1 MRPEPS
7 ETTKRNVT
15 SMLFSKKAKAVV
27 SASFTS
33 PEQVLGEIYELM
45 VKMDEQKKLEEEQK
59 KSDEWDRQDALE
71 RRNQELIKA
80 LTGRKK
86 PKKKVVE
93 EKKKEIVKDVEKKG
107 KKVEKETQT
116 EATTAPKET
125 GKATKEVT
133 TTSKEPPKV
142 TKETTTPKETPKQV
156 AEKPPE
162 VKPTP
167 EVGPTPG
174 LPRARV
180 RAGTKEPTAPVT
192 PPPAKVAPVKPSAT
206 KIGAIGVL
214 GAAGISIAG
223 ETSAKTV
230 DEAIRK
236 GGQIVPNDPE
246 SGSYSYGIFGMNSK
260 AKTVDNFV
268 AQYPHLG
275 ITGKSGTKEFNE
287 LWEKVAR
294 EKPNELF
301 DAQMDWYNKSV
312 LAPIR
317 KDLTTVLSENIAK
330 DERTV
335 AYFADRR
342 IQYGKVMENA
352 ALKATADSKTTEEFI
367 DRMTKFDLDNI
378 GTAFKTYLADP
389 RHKGHEVGLR
399 KRIERRKE
407 LALKIENNIGSKIN
421 STSTE
426 NKNLKSDLD
435 KSTRQTYNNTNV
447 TVQKSQQT
455 SQPKVEDD
463 RPIIIK
469 KAQQ

>member
-116 EATTAPKET
+116 ETTTAPKET

-162 VKPTP
+162 VKPAP

-180 RAGTKEPTAPVT
+180 RAGAKEPTAPVT
-192 PPPAKVAPVKPSAT
+192 SPPAKVAPVKPATPPVTPPVTQTPIIPPIAAATGVAGLTMSSIALARIKEKEGYVGKAYYDPKKGDPRKLYSVGYGHQITDDEIKNGFILVGQKKVPVVGERGKDTILSKEDADVLIKQDYQKYEDNAKKIPNFDKLNPKAQAALVDMTYNMGVNWYKKWPMLLQQLENLELDKASANILSSDYAKQVGKRASENAESIKSGLKDVPQINPNIPST
-206 KIGAIGVL
+206 KI
-214 GAAGISIAG
+214 
-223 ETSAKTV
+223 
-230 DEAIRK
+230 
-236 GGQIVPNDPE
+236 
-246 SGSYSYGIFGMNSK
+246 
-260 AKTVDNFV
+260 
-268 AQYPHLG
+268 
-275 ITGKSGTKEFNE
+275 
-287 LWEKVAR
+287 
-294 EKPNELF
+294 
-301 DAQMDWYNKSV
+301 
-312 LAPIR
+312 
-317 KDLTTVLSENIAK
+317 
-330 DERTV
+330 
-335 AYFADRR
+335 
-342 IQYGKVMENA
+342 ENA
-352 ALKATADSKTTEEFI
+352 SKENQQLNNSLDAKSKTTS
-367 DRMTKFDLDNI
+367 
-378 GTAFKTYLADP
+378 
-389 RHKGHEVGLR
+389 V
-399 KRIERRKE
+399 
-407 LALKIENNIGSKIN
+407 
-421 STSTE
+421 
-426 NKNLKSDLD
+426 
-435 KSTRQTYNNTNV
+435 NNTNIS
-447 TVQKSQQT
+447 VQKSQQT
-455 SQPKVEDD
+455 SQQKVEDD